1 MPSATKSNVQDAL
14 NPSYPVNLIVRDQP
28 CLVVGGGNV
37 AIRKIDGL
45 RRSGA
50 LVTVVAPEIRPEIL
64 SLSGIV
70 AKPRAYQRG
79 DVAGKRLVITC
90 TDNPE
95 VNAQVFHD
103 AEVAGVWANSADD
116 PLNCA
121 FTLPAVA
128 WQGDLS
134 IAISTA
140 GKSPALASWLRR
152 RFESE
157 LDQGY
162 AQLLDLLADVRAEA
176 RHYFGTSEISGW
188 ISALDGTDST
198 LLELIVA
205 GDQPE
210 ARRRL
215 RASLALP
222 EEVLV

>member
-1 MPSATKSNVQDAL
+1 MRPENAQIH
-14 NPSYPVNLIVRDQP
+14 PSYPVNLIVRGQS

-37 AIRKIDGL
+37 AIRKAEGL
-45 RRSGA
+45 LRSGA
-50 LVTVVAPEIRPEIL
+50 LVTVIAPEVRPEL
-64 SLSGIV
+64 SSLEGV
-70 AKPRAYQRG
+70 TTKQRGYQRG
-79 DVAGKRLVITC
+79 DVVGYRLVITC

-103 AEVAGVWANSADD
+103 AEVAGIWANSADD
-116 PLNCA
+116 PINCA

-157 LDQGY
+157 LDHGY

-176 RHYFGTSEISGW
+176 RSHFGTSEILGW
-188 ISALDGTDST
+188 IAALDGTDST

-205 GDQPE
+205 GEQPE

-215 RASLALP
+215 RASLGLP
-222 EEVLV
+222 EELLV